1 MKISELQQTIE
12 EIIIE
17 VLSQAEKKAQASS
30 IKSAQ
35 EDAKD
40 ATNDLRTNPTAL
52 GKEAARDRLVVAKQ
66 DLAQA
71 KAMTEAEDEDDDS
84 TSEKEPSKAD
94 LKKSGEKEKKEGS
107 RLYQY
112 QEELKQLEKELK
124 DNKETSKKIIAKKEN
139 DRTQSDKNHLEKMS
153 KITKRIKVLR
163 DKMEVKL

>member
-1 MKISELQQTIE
+1 MKSTELRQAIE

-17 VLSQAEKKAQASS
+17 ILSE
-30 IKSAQ
+30 
-35 EDAKD
+35 
-40 ATNDLRTNPTAL
+40 NVN
-52 GKEAARDRLVVAKQ
+52 LVNEV
-66 DLAQA
+66 
-71 KAMTEAEDEDDDS
+71 EDEDDDS
-84 TSEKEPSKAD
+84 TSEKEPSKAE

-124 DNKETSKKIIAKKEN
+124 DNKETSKKIAAKKEN